1 MNAWQQKGRDPILYK
16 YLKACAQR
24 QENEK
29 RGGFTHV
36 VPAVS
41 FTSPGK

>member
-16 YLKACAQR
+16 YLKACTQR
-24 QENEK
+24 QEKEE
-29 RGGFTHV
+29 RGGFIHI

-41 FTSPGK
+41 FASPGK